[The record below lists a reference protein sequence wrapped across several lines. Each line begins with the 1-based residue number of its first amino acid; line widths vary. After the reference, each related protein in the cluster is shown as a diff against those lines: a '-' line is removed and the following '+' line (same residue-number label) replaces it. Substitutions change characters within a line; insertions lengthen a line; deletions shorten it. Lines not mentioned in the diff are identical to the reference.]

1 MQESGYVDSEN
12 PYLYD
17 MSGVTK
23 KTINYGEMPL
33 NDDLGDYDLDSQM
46 KDAFVNVD
54 GSYAVKH

>member
-17 MSGVTK
+17 MSGVNK

-33 NDDLGDYDLDSQM
+33 NDDLDDYDID
-46 KDAFVNVD
+46 K
-54 GSYAVKH
+54 